1 MFYISWLLLFWSTGG
16 RGVSGEEC
24 QCSGVSDDCSRVE
37 MFWTRE
43 VFTPSED
50 LPGFTITDRDPDT
63 WLGTNKPWYDAS
75 SRQVRYT
82 FRQGDSTT
90 FFWSMPTFF
99 RGIFQFRWQVSR
111 WERG

>member
-1 MFYISWLLLFWSTGG
+1 MFYISWLLLFWSPGG

-24 QCSGVSDDCSRVE
+24 RCSGVSDDCTRVE

-90 FFWSMPTFF
+90 FFWAMPTFF
-99 RGIFQFRWQVSR
+99 RGIVQF
-111 WERG
+111 

>member
-16 RGVSGEEC
+16 RGVSGEEF

-90 FFWSMPTFF
+90 FFWSMPAFF
-99 RGIFQFRWQVSR
+99 RGMDQFGRDFN
-111 WERG
+111 